1 MAMKF
6 LNWASSKEMA
16 IKGMMGNITMAR
28 SSVWDDPAVRSKMNP
43 GLIATRA
50 FAAKNGTPVDR
61 PYMSAV
67 GEARDLIGEILI
79 ESINTKG
86 ASAKLDQLAQEK
98 VKRVNELL
106 QDSGEYGK

>member
-1 MAMKF
+1 
-6 LNWASSKEMA
+6 
-16 IKGMMGNITMAR
+16 
-28 SSVWDDPAVRSKMNP
+28 MNP
-43 GLIATRA
+43 GLIETRA
-50 FAAKNGTPVDR
+50 FAAKNGTAVDR

-86 ASAKLDQLAQEK
+86 TSTKLDQMAKEK
-98 VKRVNELL
+98 VGRVNELL